1 MKINS
6 NSFIGIILVVT
17 HFWVPT
23 QKIKKIKKK
32 LSKNIT
38 VKKKDAKTLKKW
50 SKIG

>member
-1 MKINS
+1 LGPHTKN
-6 NSFIGIILVVT
+6 
-17 HFWVPT
+17 
-23 QKIKKIKKK
+23 KKNKKK

>member
-23 QKIKKIKKK
+23 QKIKKKK